1 MSGRVFIADGDV
13 ARGGSI
19 AEACAERGLSCE
31 VVSHGAALLEM
42 ALAEVPD
49 AVICQLALPLIDGA
63 RLAAI
68 LRANPRT
75 RGVPFVFLG
84 DGEADAQRND
94 LPGQVVPAPIDPLI
108 VTGCVQ
114 TAVGGREGAGAMP
127 EPDAEG
133 GVEGQLAQLPLA
145 DLLQLFHV
153 SRKTGT
159 VEVVRGLGR
168 SRRQVGR
175 IVLRAGDV
183 VDAAVGPVTGK
194 KALFR
199 LLAWDRGS
207 FAFKPEPVGGEAT
220 IQMPTRALLREGMR
234 QIREWERLAV
244 ELPPLSAEV
253 TLKVPRS
260 ALPNV
265 IHPLTQEVLM
275 VLDLC
280 SRVQEVVDQCT
291 YPDYQVLRTLHTLIQ
306 RGMVDLQPEEEGPE
320 LAQEVRLFSPARTAR
335 LREWLEI
342 DRPGGPAT
350 GEAKVLLLASDGA
363 AVHDFARLLSRLPGV
378 ELAPRLESGAF
389 DADDLGPVARVAVD
403 AEVGIDLIHVPAAVS
418 HAPLWPLAAHGA
430 LTTLVLLSGP
440 VGRSVESVRQVATA
454 LGERPGSRLYH
465 LLLLDKGE
473 RLSPGDL
480 RENLALVDEGSLFL
494 IPLEKAD
501 KAGVLLRE
509 MFGRILP

>member
-1 MSGRVFIADGDV
+1 VP
-13 ARGGSI
+13 
-19 AEACAERGLSCE
+19 EA
-31 VVSHGAALLEM
+31 
-42 ALAEVPD
+42 
-49 AVICQLALPLIDGA
+49 
-63 RLAAI
+63 
-68 LRANPRT
+68 
-75 RGVPFVFLG
+75 
-84 DGEADAQRND
+84 
-94 LPGQVVPAPIDPLI
+94 
-108 VTGCVQ
+108 
-114 TAVGGREGAGAMP
+114 
-127 EPDAEG
+127 DAEG

-175 IVLRAGDV
+175 VALRGGDV
-183 VDAAVGPVTGK
+183 VDASVGPVVGK

-199 LLAWDRGS
+199 LLAWDRGG
-207 FAFKPEPVGGEAT
+207 FAFKPEPAVGDAT

-234 QIREWERLAV
+234 QIREWERMAV
-244 ELPPLSAEV
+244 DLPPLSAGV

-306 RGMVDLQPEEEGPE
+306 RGMVDLQREEDAPE
-320 LAQEVRLFSPARTAR
+320 LAREVRLFSPARTAR

-342 DRPGGPAT
+342 ERPGGPAT
-350 GEAKVLLLASDGA
+350 REAKVLLLASDAG
-363 AVHDFARLLSRLPGV
+363 AVHDFARLLGRLPGV
-378 ELAPRLESGAF
+378 TLDTRLEAGAF
-389 DADDLGPVARVAVD
+389 DGDDLGPVGRVAVD
-403 AEVGIDLIHVPAAVS
+403 GEVGIDLIHLPASRS

-430 LTTLVLLSGP
+430 LATLVLLSGP
-440 VGRSVESVRQVATA
+440 VGRSVEAVRQAASV
-454 LGERPGSRLYH
+454 LGERPGARLYH
-465 LLLLDKGE
+465 LLLLEKGE
-473 RLSPGDL
+473 RLSPEDL

-501 KAGVLLRE
+501 KAGILLRE